1 MNRPMF
7 SSWRQVLRD
16 HVPMLGHFHRALHG
30 AWAAAA
36 RWRAGV
42 VTGIN
47 RFRFNV
53 LWEARIRRVAGRDSR
68 TRLAKP
74 VVHLYA
80 VCWNEERILPHFM
93 AHYGPMV
100 DHFTIYDNGSTDS
113 TLELLATYPHVT
125 VVRTGRGGVFD
136 EGANLRIKN
145 SAWKESAGKA
155 DFVIVCD
162 MDEFLFHPNLD
173 VLLFLMK
180 KHGFTVLKPLGFQMV
195 SEKLPAYD
203 GSHLLTQLIPLGVED
218 SHNYSK
224 TVLFDPNLL
233 KEIRFS
239 PGCHRSRPE
248 GRVKVFR
255 SDHARLLHYK
265 YVDREEILRKTRA
278 YRQTFSEESRA
289 KGWGRHYLKTEKEMM
304 EIFDRMLADGRRV
317 V

>member
-1 MNRPMF
+1 MTNPGF
-7 SSWRQVLRD
+7 SSWRQILRD
-16 HVPMLGHFHRALHG
+16 HVPMLGVFHRAFHG
-30 AWAAAA
+30 ARVAAV
-36 RWRAGV
+36 RWRNGV
-42 VTGIN
+42 MARIN

-53 LWEARIRRVAGRDSR
+53 LWEARIRRAARRAPRISME
-68 TRLAKP
+68 KP

-93 AHYGPMV
+93 AHYRPLV

-113 TLELLATYPHVT
+113 TLELLASYPNVT

-145 SAWKESAGKA
+145 SAWKNSVGKA
-155 DFVIVCD
+155 DFVMVCD

-173 VLLFLMK
+173 VLLSLMK
-180 KHGFTVLKPLGFQMV
+180 KHGFTLLKPLGFQMV
-195 SEKLPAYD
+195 SERLPAYD
-203 GSHLLTQLIPLGVED
+203 GNHLLTDLIPLGVED

-224 TVLFDPNLL
+224 TVLFDPNRL
-233 KEIRFS
+233 KEIHFS

-255 SDHARLLHYK
+255 SDYARLLHYK

-278 YRQTFSEESRA
+278 YRQTISEESRA

-304 EIFDRMLADGRRV
+304 EIFDRMLAEGRRV